1 MGGRVKRENVA
12 VFAFWHITYNRQ
24 LTGDYTDLRTSNSE
38 RELAKRIIAPRWDD
52 DLCVLLTGRR
62 EGGGSRSGPKFAT
75 LEETRQ
81 TKKKTAT
88 QDEWRIVIGVVVEAA
103 KTA

>member
-62 EGGGSRSGPKFAT
+62 EGGGEQKWSKICNAGGNSPN
-75 LEETRQ
+75 
-81 TKKKTAT
+81 KKKNCNA
-88 QDEWRIVIGVVVEAA
+88 R
-103 KTA
+103 